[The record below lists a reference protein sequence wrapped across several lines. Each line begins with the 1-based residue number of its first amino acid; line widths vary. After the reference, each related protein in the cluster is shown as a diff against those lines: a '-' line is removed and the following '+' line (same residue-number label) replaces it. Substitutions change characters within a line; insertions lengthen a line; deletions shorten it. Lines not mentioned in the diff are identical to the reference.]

1 MFLKVVRAIAK
12 PQTFAILDLLKRSS
26 GMSVNEIAK
35 SLKLSYMGVKQ
46 YCNELH
52 KKGLVDTWRRPK
64 DIGRPELSYRLT
76 AKAAEFYPEVGNEL
90 SIDILASAQQ
100 LYGTSAPDKLLFN
113 FFAKKTEAYLK
124 KIKGNT
130 PSERAVSFAKIRDRE
145 GYCAEIQLDHVHG
158 FRVVEFHSLLKGI
171 GEHYPSVYR
180 MEEMMFARLLGV
192 PVQRSEQRVSG
203 LAKFEFLVALGAE
216 EFGALLE
223 KYQVAQ
229 PVVSEEVSEVI
240 SEENA
245 VDEIA
250 EESETVE
257 AVTVLEEEVVEI
269 AAETIAAVELTTPET
284 NEIVTVASP
293 EVIVAEEI
301 VAKEVEETPA
311 YVVPDMPLRA
321 EIPAAP
327 EPIQETS
334 PEPVQAAEPIVEV
347 SPAPVIPAHLPTRK
361 KSSSPPPAPVGGAE
375 QIEFLLVG

>member
-12 PQTFAILDLLKRSS
+12 PQTFAILDLLKRST

-52 KKGLVDTWRRPK
+52 KKGLLDTWRRPK

-90 SIDILASAQQ
+90 SIDILESAQQ

-124 KIKGNT
+124 KIKGT
-130 PSERAVSFAKIRDRE
+130 TASERAISFSKIRDRE

-158 FRVVEFHSLLKGI
+158 FRVVEFHSLLKAI
-171 GEHYPSVYR
+171 GENYPSVYR

-203 LAKFEFLVALGAE
+203 LAKIEFLVALSAE
-216 EFGALLE
+216 EFGSLLE
-223 KYQVAQ
+223 KHQLTQ
-229 PVVSEEVSEVI
+229 PVVAEELSEQIETEELSTEAEVAETVP
-240 SEENA
+240 
-245 VDEIA
+245 IA
-250 EESETVE
+250 EEEIIDIAAPETAVVE
-257 AVTVLEEEVVEI
+257 SVAPEVVPIENTENPVMSVAEEVV
-269 AAETIAAVELTTPET
+269 
-284 NEIVTVASP
+284 S
-293 EVIVAEEI
+293 AEE
-301 VAKEVEETPA
+301 EEAPA
-311 YVVPDMPLRA
+311 YVVPDMPLSVS
-321 EIPAAP
+321 IPSAP
-327 EPIQETS
+327 EPIQE
-334 PEPVQAAEPIVEV
+334 IVEE
-347 SPAPVIPAHLPTRK
+347 PARVIETPTEHVNPTPKATPARK
-361 KSSSPPPAPVGGAE
+361 KSSPPPAPMGEAE